1 MRMRS
6 YKTESNIY
14 VSKNDAIAE
23 ARGLINWVLESAI
36 CEESAYRIV
45 QEIISNVIGLF
56 ESITEFLTISSPIL
70 DACD

>member
-45 QEIISNVIGLF
+45 QEIISNVFSGLYNLYR
-56 ESITEFLTISSPIL
+56 ITYISP
-70 DACD
+70 